1 MSRVI
6 PATLVAARQAELSA
20 VESGYGA
27 RIQYAQCLVDNSEPV
42 SVVVDGKSV
51 NKFWFQ
57 DGVEMSALI
66 KAEKQAYYDGLK
78 AIKYSNP
85 SNAWKMIK
93 KYALEYATQTGR
105 IAKAEGEGGE
115 GGEGEGESSGDA
127 RHTRSFS
134 LRVIEDVGSMFK
146 AGRRLEKEGTLTEKE
161 KQCLVHLGSALAAL
175 GIDLATL
182 K

>member
-1 MSRVI
+1 MSISI

-27 RIQYAQCLVDNSEPV
+27 RIEYAQALVDNSEFV
-42 SVVVDGKSV
+42 TVDGV
-51 NKFWFQ
+51 RKFWFQ
-57 DGVEMSALI
+57 DSGIKMPELI
-66 KAEKQAYYDGLK
+66 EAEKKAYYDGLK

-93 KYALEYATQTGR
+93 KYAVAYATEKGL
-105 IAKAEGEGGE
+105 IEAEKTEGGAEGGE
-115 GGEGEGESSGDA
+115 AESSGDA

-134 LRVIEDVGSMFK
+134 LRVLDDVGAIFK
-146 AGRRLEKEGTLTEKE
+146 AGQRLTKEGALSEKER
-161 KQCLVHLGSALAAL
+161 QCLVHLGSALSAL

>member
-1 MSRVI
+1 MSIVI

-42 SVVVDGKSV
+42 AVVIDGKSV

-93 KYALEYATQTGR
+93 KYALEYAQQTGL
-105 IAKAEGEGGE
+105 IAKPEAEGGE
-115 GGEGEGESSGDA
+115 GGGEAESSGDA

>member
-1 MSRVI
+1 MSIVI

-27 RIQYAQCLVDNSEPV
+27 RIQYAQALVDNSNGV
-42 SVVVDGKSV
+42 L
-51 NKFWFQ
+51 WFT
-57 DGVEMSALI
+57 DGVEMPALI

-93 KYALEYATQTGR
+93 KYALEYAQQTGL

-115 GGEGEGESSGDA
+115 GGGEAESSGDA

>member
-1 MSRVI
+1 MSIVI

-27 RIQYAQCLVDNSEPV
+27 RIQYAQALVENSNGV
-42 SVVVDGKSV
+42 L
-51 NKFWFQ
+51 WFT
-57 DGVEMSALI
+57 DGVKMPELI
-66 KAEKQAYYDGLK
+66 EAEKAEYYKGLK
-78 AIKYSNP
+78 AIGYSNA
-85 SNAWKMIK
+85 SNAWRMVK
-93 KYALEYATQTGR
+93 KYALDYATQIGL
-105 IAKAEGEGGE
+105 IAKPEAEGGE
-115 GGEGEGESSGDA
+115 GGGEGEGESSGDA

>member
-1 MSRVI
+1 MSIVI

-27 RIQYAQCLVDNSEPV
+27 RIQYAQCLVDNS
-42 SVVVDGKSV
+42 DGV
-51 NKFWFQ
+51 LWFT
-57 DGVEMSALI
+57 DGVEMPALI

-93 KYALEYATQTGR
+93 KYALEYATQIGLV
-105 IAKAEGEGGE
+105 AKPETEGGE
-115 GGEGEGESSGDA
+115 SGGEAESSGDA

-134 LRVIEDVGSMFK
+134 LRVIDDVGSIFK

-161 KQCLVHLGSALAAL
+161 RQCLVHLGSALAAL

>member
-1 MSRVI
+1 MSITI
-6 PATLVAARQAELSA
+6 PATLVAARQAELQA

-27 RIQYAQCLVDNSEPV
+27 RIQYAQALVDNSGGV
-42 SVVVDGKSV
+42 L
-51 NKFWFQ
+51 WFT
-57 DGVEMSALI
+57 DGVKMPELI
-66 KAEKQAYYDGLK
+66 EAEKAEYYKGLK
-78 AIKYSNP
+78 AIGYSNA
-85 SNAWKMIK
+85 SNAWRMVK
-93 KYALEYATQTGR
+93 KYALDYATQIGLV
-105 IAKAEGEGGE
+105 AKPESEGGE
-115 GGEGEGESSGDA
+115 GGEGDAESSGDA

-134 LRVIEDVGSMFK
+134 LRVIDDVGSIFK

>member
-1 MSRVI
+1 MSITI

-27 RIQYAQCLVDNSEPV
+27 RIEYAQALVDNSEFV
-42 SVVVDGKSV
+42 TVDGV
-51 NKFWFQ
+51 RKFWFQ
-57 DGVEMSALI
+57 DSGVKMPELI
-66 KAEKQAYYDGLK
+66 ELEKKAYYDGLK

-85 SNAWKMIK
+85 SNAWRMIK
-93 KYALEYATQTGR
+93 KYCVDYATEKGL
-105 IAKAEGEGGE
+105 IDDPKAEGGE
-115 GGEGEGESSGDA
+115 GGEGEAESSGDA

-134 LRVIEDVGSMFK
+134 LRVLEDVGGIFK

-161 KQCLVHLGSALAAL
+161 RQCLAHLGSALTAL
-175 GIDLATL
+175 GIDLSTL

>member
-1 MSRVI
+1 MTINI
-6 PATLVAARQAELSA
+6 PATLVAARQAELQA

-27 RIQYAQCLVDNSEPV
+27 RIQYAQCLVDNS
-42 SVVVDGKSV
+42 
-51 NKFWFQ
+51 
-57 DGVEMSALI
+57 DGVLWFTDGVKMPELI
-66 KAEKQAYYDGLK
+66 EAEKTEYYKGLK
-78 AIKYSNP
+78 AIGYSNA
-85 SNAWKMIK
+85 SNAWRMVK
-93 KYALEYATQTGR
+93 KYALDYATQIGL
-105 IAKAEGEGGE
+105 IAKPEAEGGE

>member
-1 MSRVI
+1 MSITI
-6 PATLVAARQAELSA
+6 PATLVAARQAELQA

-27 RIQYAQCLVDNSEPV
+27 RIQYAQALVDNSGGV
-42 SVVVDGKSV
+42 L
-51 NKFWFQ
+51 WFN
-57 DGVEMSALI
+57 DGVEMPALI

-93 KYALEYATQTGR
+93 KYALEYAHQTGL
-105 IAKAEGEGGE
+105 IAKPEAEGGE

>member
-1 MSRVI
+1 MSITI

-42 SVVVDGKSV
+42 AVVIDGKSV

-93 KYALEYATQTGR
+93 KYALEYAQQTGL
-105 IAKAEGEGGE
+105 IAKAEGEGG
-115 GGEGEGESSGDA
+115 
-127 RHTRSFS
+127 
-134 LRVIEDVGSMFK
+134 
-146 AGRRLEKEGTLTEKE
+146 
-161 KQCLVHLGSALAAL
+161 
-175 GIDLATL
+175 
-182 K
+182 